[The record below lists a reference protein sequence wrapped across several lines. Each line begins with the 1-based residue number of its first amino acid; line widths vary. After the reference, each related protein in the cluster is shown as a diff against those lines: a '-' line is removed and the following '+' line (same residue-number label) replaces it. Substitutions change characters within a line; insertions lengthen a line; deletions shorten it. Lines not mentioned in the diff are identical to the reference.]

1 MSEYIVINRFFDK
14 VTKESYLVGDKY
26 PHKGTANEIRIREL
40 SSTNNAVGKPFI
52 KEVVA
57 EVKAD
62 DVAED
67 TEKPKK
73 RGRKAK

>member
-1 MSEYIVINRFFDK
+1 MYRYVAYY
-14 VTKESYLVGDKY
+14 SY
-26 PHKGTANEIRIREL
+26 H
-40 SSTNNAVGKPFI
+40 SSPVM
-52 KEVVA
+52 
-57 EVKAD
+57 KAD